1 MTHRNFDL
9 MISQAD
15 QLVYGVCLFGGG
27 TVDALHPA
35 QTEGEAL
42 VITTVHMATR
52 TFSSFCSSGAEVAEA
67 GAERCQGGGV
77 RCEQLVCPFASCL
90 FW

>member
-1 MTHRNFDL
+1 

-35 QTEGEAL
+35 QTEGDDVGSLSNYNRAYGNPNVL
-42 VITTVHMATR
+42 
-52 TFSSFCSSGAEVAEA
+52 
-67 GAERCQGGGV
+67 
-77 RCEQLVCPFASCL
+77 L
-90 FW
+90 FLLLWG